1 MRDPLT
7 SQMLDNVR
15 FEDYDW
21 KTEGNPFSFL
31 GSGAL
36 LQTPQSVLTSSG
48 FTLREVL
55 GNDLVWYLGASAH
68 AVAALTRCADEE
80 TWNQRLSYDYAGRPR
95 VDPLANEA
103 KPEKCVAASRRLR

>member
-1 MRDPLT
+1 M
-7 SQMLDNVR
+7 
-15 FEDYDW
+15 
-21 KTEGNPFSFL
+21 
-31 GSGAL
+31 
-36 LQTPQSVLTSSG
+36 
-48 FTLREVL
+48 REVL

-68 AVAALTRCADEE
+68 AASALTCGADEE